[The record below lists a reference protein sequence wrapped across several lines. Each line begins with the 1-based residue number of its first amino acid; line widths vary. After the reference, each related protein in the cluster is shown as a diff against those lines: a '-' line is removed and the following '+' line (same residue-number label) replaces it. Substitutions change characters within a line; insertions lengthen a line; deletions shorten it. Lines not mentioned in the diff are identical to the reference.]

1 MHLTELETWYLWLM
15 IYSFCG
21 WVYECIICS
30 VGHKKL
36 INRGFLNGP
45 YCPIYG
51 SGAVLILLVL
61 GRLKSPA
68 ALFFLGALLTCS
80 LEYFTSW
87 LMEKLFHARWWD
99 YSKRFGNLNGR
110 VCLLGATVF
119 GLFSMVLVLWI
130 HPAVKSLTDRI
141 PQPALHWIAGLLL
154 AAFVSD
160 YVVTL
165 RGMQGT
171 SGVFAEYET
180 ILRQRRAE
188 LEARLKESP
197 AYAALRQRQEA
208 AADRL
213 KELPGYEAL
222 QEDYMA
228 LHSRL
233 NFQQRR
239 MLRSFPE
246 LRLTEH
252 NEVLTGL
259 RHALERARGHV
270 EKHMPETVKDKK

>member
-1 MHLTELETWYLWLM
+1 
-15 IYSFCG
+15 
-21 WVYECIICS
+21 
-30 VGHKKL
+30 
-36 INRGFLNGP
+36 
-45 YCPIYG
+45 
-51 SGAVLILLVL
+51 
-61 GRLKSPA
+61 
-68 ALFFLGALLTCS
+68 
-80 LEYFTSW
+80 
-87 LMEKLFHARWWD
+87 MEKLFHARWWD

-165 RGMQGT
+165 RGMRGT
-171 SGVFAEYET
+171 SGVFAEYEA
-180 ILRQRRAE
+180 ILQQRKAE